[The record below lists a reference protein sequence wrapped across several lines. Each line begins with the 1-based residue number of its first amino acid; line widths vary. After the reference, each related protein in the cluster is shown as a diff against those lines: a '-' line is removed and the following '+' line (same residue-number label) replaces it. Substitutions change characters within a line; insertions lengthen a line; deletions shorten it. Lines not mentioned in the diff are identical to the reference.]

1 MRQPYRSLLL
11 AMALGILLLLPGQ
24 SWAAG
29 DGPESL
35 TTQEGAAAPAEL
47 FGSGKQEIAL
57 AVGYAIPLPVGG
69 RTPEIEDVQYVFLAP
84 RWGIG
89 ITDPLGGEGAWYRG
103 NFELLAEGQFL
114 FETEPKSGFGGG
126 FAILFR
132 YNFLPNGTFIPFI
145 EAGAGVLGLNFD
157 VDGQRDGFNFSPQAG
172 LGFHYFVSER
182 TALTGEW
189 RWFHI
194 SNADTR
200 MPNDGIDSSMFIIG
214 ASFFLE

>member
-1 MRQPYRSLLL
+1 MRQPCRPLLL
-11 AMALGILLLLPGQ
+11 AMALGIMLLPKKG
-24 SWAAG
+24 WAA
-29 DGPESL
+29 DNTSGPSREESR
-35 TTQEGAAAPAEL
+35 AAPARL
-47 FGSGKQEIAL
+47 FESGKQEIAL
-57 AVGYAIPLPVGG
+57 AVGYAISLPLGG
-69 RTPEIEDVQYVFLAP
+69 RTSEIEDTQYVFLAP

-89 ITDPLGGEGAWYRG
+89 ITDPLGEEGAFYRG
-103 NFELLAEGQFL
+103 NFELLGEGQFL
-114 FETEPKSGFGGG
+114 FETEPRSGFAGG

-132 YNFLPNGTFIPFI
+132 YNFLPHGRFIPFV
-145 EAGAGVLGLNFD
+145 EAGAGVLGLDFD

-200 MPNDGIDSSMFIIG
+200 DPNFGIDSSLFIIG
-214 ASFFLE
+214 ASFFLK